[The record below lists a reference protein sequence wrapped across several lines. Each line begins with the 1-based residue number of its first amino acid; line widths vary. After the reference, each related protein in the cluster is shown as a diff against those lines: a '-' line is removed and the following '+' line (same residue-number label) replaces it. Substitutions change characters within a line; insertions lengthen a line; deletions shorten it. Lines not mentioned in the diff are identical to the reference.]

1 MAVIS
6 PPTTTEASDRCVSTP
21 TPEDNNMG
29 TKPKMVTLA
38 VIITGRSRISAPL
51 RTASRTGS
59 PDSRS
64 SLIKLTSTMPFSIA
78 TPNTAM
84 KPIADGYANEVST
97 TRLTGPGRQNFR
109 LAAFVT
115 PPSESVWESFP
126 APVPHGFRSS
136 FRDWASEQ
144 TDAPRGVMEAALA
157 HKLGDAAEQAYA
169 RSDLFEKRRK
179 LMGAWGRYVS
189 VVSTVSS

>member
-1 MAVIS
+1 
-6 PPTTTEASDRCVSTP
+6 
-21 TPEDNNMG
+21 
-29 TKPKMVTLA
+29 
-38 VIITGRSRISAPL
+38 
-51 RTASRTGS
+51 
-59 PDSRS
+59 
-64 SLIKLTSTMPFSIA
+64 
-78 TPNTAM
+78 M

-97 TRLTGPGRQNFR
+97 TRFTGH
-109 LAAFVT
+109 A

-144 TDAPRGVMEAALA
+144 TDAPRAVMEAALA
-157 HKLGDAAEQAYA
+157 HKLGDAAEPAYA

-179 LMGAWGRYVS
+179 LMEAWGRYVS